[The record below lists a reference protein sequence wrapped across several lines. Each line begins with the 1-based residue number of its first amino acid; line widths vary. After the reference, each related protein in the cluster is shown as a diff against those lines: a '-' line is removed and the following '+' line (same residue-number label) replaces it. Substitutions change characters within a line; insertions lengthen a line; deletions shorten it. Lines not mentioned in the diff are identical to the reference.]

1 MSPLTWR
8 VLTTAPN
15 PPAARALADALLAHG
30 VFCRVVTD
38 STLLGQAMPC
48 RIMVDATLL
57 HRAQSL
63 MTQGQFTDEELT
75 FLATGA
81 LSCADSKE

>member
-1 MSPLTWR
+1 MSQVTWQ

-15 PPAARALADALLAHG
+15 PPAARVLADALLAQG

-57 HRAQSL
+57 HRAQWL
-63 MTQGQFTDEELT
+63 MKQGEFTDEELS